1 MKALFLTIV
10 ILTLSS
16 CSCHSTNTNDVTST
30 STDTTTTLSP
40 ESDVHIP
47 DTTAN
52 NAEKEKT
59 PAKGYS
65 DTERRMIDMGLV
77 DIAVTDPS
85 IPYKIIY
92 ATADNFVGEV
102 LYEDINHALMLP
114 ECAAKLSDAQRRL
127 KALHPD
133 YSLLVYDAAR
143 PMSVQRKMWN
153 VVVPLGKT
161 DYVSNPSKGGG
172 LHNYGAAVDVTIIDS
187 LGVPLDMGSA
197 YDYFGAAARTDNEA
211 KLLDD
216 GIITSAQLENRL
228 LLRRV
233 MKEAGFRT
241 ITSEWWHF
249 NLVTR
254 PVARQTLKL
263 ID

>member
-1 MKALFLTIV
+1 MKRLFIPLI
-10 ILTLSS
+10 ILFLSS
-16 CSCHSTNTNDVTST
+16 CSCHNTGTADVKPTT
-30 STDTTTTLSP
+30 TDTTSTTLP
-40 ESDVHIP
+40 AESTAQTP
-47 DTTAN
+47 DTLVSVT
-52 NAEKEKT
+52 EKET
-59 PAKGYS
+59 TKGYT
-65 DTERRMIDMGLV
+65 DTERKMIDMGLV
-77 DIAVTDPS
+77 DIAVIDPS

-114 ECAAKLSDAQRRL
+114 ECAAKLSNAQRRL

-187 LGVPLDMGSA
+187 LGAPLDMGSA